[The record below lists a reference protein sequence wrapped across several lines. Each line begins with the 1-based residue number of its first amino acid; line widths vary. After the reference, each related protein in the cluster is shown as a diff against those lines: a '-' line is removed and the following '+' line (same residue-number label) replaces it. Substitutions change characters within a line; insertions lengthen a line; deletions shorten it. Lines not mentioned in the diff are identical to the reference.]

1 MSFVDKTFLFLAA
14 RDIDGNSF
22 TVPAVTSASMSSK
35 LSQHWRAFRQS
46 APGERFQ
53 RRHMRH
59 REAARTRSPLVR
71 FGFLVLGGLSA
82 AFGFIL
88 LFIPGP
94 GLLFIAVGGGLVAN
108 ESLVAARSFDWLE
121 LKSRAGI
128 AKLKTWW
135 SRRRSGG

>member
-1 MSFVDKTFLFLAA
+1 MS
-14 RDIDGNSF
+14 
-22 TVPAVTSASMSSK
+22 PK

-59 REAARTRSPLVR
+59 REAVRTRSPLVR
-71 FGFLVLGGLSA
+71 LVFLVLGGLSA
-82 AFGFIL
+82 VFGFIL

-94 GLLFIAVGGGLVAN
+94 GFLFLAVGGGLIAN
-108 ESLVAARSFDWLE
+108 ESLIAARFFDWLE
-121 LKSRAGI
+121 LKSRAGF

-135 SRRRSGG
+135 ARRRGG